1 MKQTL
6 SWLLFDLCSD
16 ESGPPKSPWGI
27 NIMKKTKKAGPKAFG
42 VRLEDCQPG
51 VNNKVSLDILSHLNA
66 AKQDVPLNVSF
77 GIKFCVRTPQFIPL
91 IVEICCGLVEDM
103 GLEYT
108 GIYRVPGNN
117 AMVSMLQDQLNK
129 GVDINP
135 AEEVRKNAQTDISLD
150 AGGKIPR
157 SLTPLCVC
165 CSQQKWQDLNVVSS
179 LLKSFFRK
187 LPEPLFTNGESEHV
201 TTSQRTDSAASRC
214 RAFLSNR
221 RTRHVFSFF

>member
-1 MKQTL
+1 MKPPFLLAKTESTL
-6 SWLLFDLCSD
+6 GAPRSPKPESKGELVRSSLQHLFNRLGGFVFCSLNPPCLVD

-51 VNNKVSLDILSHLNA
+51 LNNK
-66 AKQDVPLNVSF
+66 
-77 GIKFCVRTPQFIPL
+77 FIPL

-117 AMVSMLQDQLNK
+117 AMVSLLQEQLNK

-135 AEEVRKNAQTDISLD
+135 AEEVSD
-150 AGGKIPR
+150 
-157 SLTPLCVC
+157 
-165 CSQQKWQDLNVVSS
+165 
-179 LLKSFFRK
+179 
-187 LPEPLFTNGESEHV
+187 
-201 TTSQRTDSAASRC
+201 
-214 RAFLSNR
+214 
-221 RTRHVFSFF
+221 